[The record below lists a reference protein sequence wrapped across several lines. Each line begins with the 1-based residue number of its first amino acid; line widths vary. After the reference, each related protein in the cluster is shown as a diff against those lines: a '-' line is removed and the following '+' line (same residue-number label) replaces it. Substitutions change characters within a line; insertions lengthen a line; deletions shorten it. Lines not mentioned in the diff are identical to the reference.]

1 MDDIDHNMS
10 EGMMASIDIQL
21 SYHAKT
27 RMERKRISME
37 DIALTLELGE
47 HTDGRRPGTREAYLE
62 LDGRP
67 VTVVYDLTRYEM
79 QDLFHVITVI
89 RRSNQ

>member
-1 MDDIDHNMS
+1 
-10 EGMMASIDIQL
+10 
-21 SYHAKT
+21 
-27 RMERKRISME
+27 ME

-62 LDGRP
+62 LDGKP
-67 VTVVYDLTRYEM
+67 VTVIYDLARHEM
-79 QDLFHVITVI
+79 QDLFHVVTVI

>member
-1 MDDIDHNMS
+1 
-10 EGMMASIDIQL
+10 MASIDIQL
-21 SYHAKT
+21 SYHAEM

-47 HTDGRRPGTREAYLE
+47 HSDGREEYTREAYLE
-62 LDGRP
+62 LDGKP

-79 QDLFHVITVI
+79 QDLFHVVTVI
-89 RRSNQ
+89 GRSNQ